1 MLVDVR
7 SVAVA
12 EGIRS
17 RAEAGGHRFWEAAD
31 FDDLGDQS
39 AVWQALH
46 RLAVDGALRRVHNG
60 LYWRGPVAAAFPAL
74 GMSAPSGE
82 ALARQLAGVDGGY
95 GRAGASALNALGLS
109 SQVPRDDCWAIPR
122 RPPSKVPAGLRF
134 VSRPA
139 RLARVAYRLNP
150 LEVAVLESLDPSA
163 QHWIEV
169 DDDEVD
175 RRIVRLAKAGSIDRE
190 RLLEGA
196 ANEQRH
202 VRERLHAVLAD
213 AA

>member
-1 MLVDVR
+1 MR

-12 EGIRS
+12 EELRS
-17 RAEAGGHRFWEAAD
+17 RVQDGGHRFWEAAD
-31 FDDLGDQS
+31 FDDLGDPS
-39 AVWQALH
+39 AIWQALH
-46 RLAVDGALRRVHNG
+46 RLAADGALRRVHNG
-60 LYWRGPVAAAFPAL
+60 LYWRGPTTAAFPAL

-95 GRAGASALNALGLS
+95 GRAGASAINALGLS
-109 SQVPRDDCWAIPR
+109 SQVPREDCWAIPR
-122 RPPSKVPAGLRF
+122 RPPAKVPAGLRF

-150 LEVAVLESLDPSA
+150 IEVAVLEALDSSA

-175 RRIVRLAKAGSIDRE
+175 LRILRLARAGSIDRE
-190 RLLEGA
+190 RLLAGA
-196 ANEQRH
+196 ANEERS
-202 VRERLHAVLAD
+202 VRERLGSVFVG